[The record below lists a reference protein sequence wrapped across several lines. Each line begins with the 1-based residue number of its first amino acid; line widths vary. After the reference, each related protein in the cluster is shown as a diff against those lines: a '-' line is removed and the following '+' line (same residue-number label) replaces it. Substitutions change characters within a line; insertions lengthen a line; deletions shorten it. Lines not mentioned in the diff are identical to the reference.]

1 VLVARTLVVL
11 ATLAFWDVHRATA
24 QGRDFA
30 PDNREWNGLSELFEI
45 AAEQEIALEPVARLD
60 LGMVQATDT
69 LFIVSPEAELPIA
82 DLRAHMHAG
91 GRIVLADD
99 FGRGDSL
106 LESFHIERA
115 RPERADSLRLRGNEE
130 LLVAEASSGHPLTE
144 GVSALVT
151 NHPQVIRHS
160 DLDPIFSFG
169 GRDAV
174 VLAGAVGEGRL
185 VAIAD
190 PSVLINNMLELRSNR
205 RFAENLL
212 SYLTSDREGHVFVLP
227 PNGVFEGRYG
237 QTSGHWLGDF
247 RTLLEQLARVDIP
260 ASALRVAAAAFAGI
274 FLVLAAGMLPRSSPY
289 IASAMFGRAAAAGG
303 FVGRV
308 EWFAER
314 PANLLDP
321 TMVYK
326 LELEA
331 ELSRTL
337 GVPGPFGIDAII
349 TRMKAKRMHKD
360 DVEIAHALFRELFE
374 LHEDWERGTRGD
386 VLPEARF
393 RRIVQTGDALLH
405 KVRKLG

>member
-1 VLVARTLVVL
+1 MVLEAVT
-11 ATLAFWDVHRATA
+11 
-24 QGRDFA
+24 
-30 PDNREWNGLSELFEI
+30 
-45 AAEQEIALEPVARLD
+45 RLD
-60 LGMVQATDT
+60 LGTVHTADT
-69 LFIVSPEAELPIA
+69 LFILSPDTDLPVA

-99 FGRGDSL
+99 FGRGESL

-115 RPERADSLRLRGNEE
+115 RPARADSLRLRGNDE
-130 LLVAEASSGHPLTE
+130 LLVAEARSGHPLTE

-185 VAIAD
+185 IAIAD

-205 RFAENLL
+205 RFAANLL
-212 SYLTSDREGHVFVLP
+212 SYLASEREGRVFVVP
-227 PNGVFEGRYG
+227 PSGVLEGHLG
-237 QTSGHWLGDF
+237 QTSRHWVEDL
-247 RTLLEQLARVDIP
+247 RTMLEQLARVEIP
-260 ASALRVAAAAFAGI
+260 ANALRIAAAAFAGI

-289 IASAMFGRAAAAGG
+289 IASAMFGRAATAGG
-303 FVGRV
+303 FVGRI
-308 EWFAER
+308 EWFSER

-326 LELEA
+326 LEFEV
-331 ELSRTL
+331 ELSRML
-337 GVPGPFGIDAII
+337 GAPGLFNIDAIT
-349 TRMKAKRMHKD
+349 TRMKAKGMHKD
-360 DVEIAHALFRELFE
+360 DIEIAHALCQELFE

-386 VLPEARF
+386 VLPLARF
-393 RRIVQTGDALLH
+393 RRIVQTGDALLD
-405 KVRKLG
+405 KVRRLG